1 MARTRACLHSTQVR
15 SLIIA
20 LLFFLSLLPK
30 LRRFGVCFITLLILF
45 SAFVSHFKF
54 STTAVLF
61 SPFPL
66 QSFSS
71 SPSLSFCHSVMPPF
85 LSLSIMPPFLSV
97 YHTTSVH
104 FFASMLL
111 RYSLCFFFFFLV
123 LCLLLCLV
131 LGVWVVRKHGKQRD
145 FLGFLIFIGFVNI
158 LWVSGVVNFFSLF
171 AFL

>member
-30 LRRFGVCFITLLILF
+30 LLHFGVCFITLLILF
-45 SAFVSHFKF
+45 SAFVSHFKS
-54 STTAVLF
+54 STTAVLI

-85 LSLSIMPPFLSV
+85 LSLSITLPFLSL
-97 YHTTSVH
+97 YHTASVH
-104 FFASMLL
+104 FFAGMLL
-111 RYSLCFFFFFLV
+111 RCSLCFFFFFFFWFCV
-123 LCLLLCLV
+123 CYFAWCLV
-131 LGVWVVRKHGKQRD
+131 FGW
-145 FLGFLIFIGFVNI
+145 
-158 LWVSGVVNFFSLF
+158 
-171 AFL
+171 

>member
-45 SAFVSHFKF
+45 SAFVSHFKS

-85 LSLSIMPPFLSV
+85 LSLSITPPFLSL
-97 YHTTSVH
+97 YHTASVH
-104 FFASMLL
+104 FFAGMLL
-111 RYSLCFFFFFLV
+111 RCSFCFFFFFWFCV
-123 LCLLLCLV
+123 CYFAWCLV
-131 LGVWVVRKHGKQRD
+131 FGW
-145 FLGFLIFIGFVNI
+145 
-158 LWVSGVVNFFSLF
+158 
-171 AFL
+171 